1 LMDRK
6 TRESSSPLLG
16 LTPRELEVLQELA
29 AGRSNSA
36 TAKSL
41 FMSER
46 AVEKHVGAV
55 FQKLGLV
62 NESEVNRRVSA
73 VLAFLQVNGGAS
85 TH

>member
-1 LMDRK
+1 MERK
-6 TRESSSPLLG
+6 SREARSPLLG
-16 LTPRELEVLQELA
+16 LTPRELEVMQELA

-36 TAKSL
+36 AAKAL

-46 AVEKHVGAV
+46 AVEKHVGAI

-73 VLAFLQVNGGAS
+73 VLAFLEVTGGARS
-85 TH
+85 G